1 MTGQDKR
8 DKLDSLDGKVV
19 AITGGARGIGFAT
32 AKELISHGCRV
43 AIGDIDE
50 VQLKEAA
57 LELGIDTYARLDVT
71 DPASFRA
78 FLDLVESE
86 VGDLDVLINNAG
98 IMPTGH
104 LHEEDDA
111 VTRRQVEINLLGVIY
126 GTKLALERMLPRDRG
141 HIINTASLAGELAV
155 PGLATYCGTK
165 HAVIGFTESARMEY
179 RKTGIRLSTVRP
191 TFTNTELVAGTEG
204 AKGFRNAEPEE
215 IARATAALIAKPKPF
230 VRVTRVAG
238 TMVTGMKFVPRRVAE
253 GLSSLLGADG
263 VFLDDVDVDARKGYL
278 DRIRDN

>member
-1 MTGQDKR
+1 MS
-8 DKLDSLDGKVV
+8 SLDGKVV
-19 AITGGARGIGFAT
+19 AITGGARGIGYET
-32 AKELISHGCRV
+32 AKELLGHGCKV
-43 AIGDIDE
+43 AIGDVDE
-50 VQLKEAA
+50 VRLKEAA

-86 VGDLDVLINNAG
+86 VRELDVLINNAG

-104 LHEEDDA
+104 VHEEEDA
-111 VTRRQVEINLLGVIY
+111 VTRRMVEINLLGVIY

-165 HAVIGFTESARMEY
+165 HAVIGFTEAARLEY
-179 RKTGIRLSTVRP
+179 RKTGVRLSTVRP
-191 TFTNTELVAGTEG
+191 TFTNTELVAGTAG

-215 IARATAALIAKPKPF
+215 IARATAALIEKPKPF

-238 TMVTGMKFVPRRVAE
+238 GMTAAFKFVPRRVLE
-253 GLSSLLGADG
+253 GLTSALGGDS
-263 VFLDDVDVDARKGYL
+263 VFLDDVDVDARKGYTE
-278 DRIRDN
+278 RIRGN

>member
-1 MTGQDKR
+1 MSDLAG
-8 DKLDSLDGKVV
+8 LDGKVV
-19 AITGGARGIGFAT
+19 AITGGARGIGYQT
-32 AKELISHGCRV
+32 AKELLGRGCRV

-50 VQLKEAA
+50 VRLKEAA
-57 LELGIDTYARLDVT
+57 LELGIETYARLDVT

-86 VGDLDVLINNAG
+86 LGDLDVLVNNAG

-104 LHEEDDA
+104 THEEEDA

-126 GTKLALERMLPRDRG
+126 GTKQALERMLPRDRG

-165 HAVIGFTESARMEY
+165 HAVIGFTEAVRLEH
-179 RKTGIRLSTVRP
+179 RKTGIRVSTVRP

-204 AKGFRNAEPEE
+204 AKGLRNAEPEE
-215 IARATAALIAKPKPF
+215 IARATAELIAKPKPF
-230 VRVTRVAG
+230 VRVTKVAG
-238 TMVTGMKFVPRRVAE
+238 GMTSAMKFVPRRVAE
-253 GLSSLLGADG
+253 GLGTMLGADS
-263 VFLDDVDVDARKGYL
+263 VFLDDVDSTARQGYL
-278 DRIRDN
+278 DRIRES